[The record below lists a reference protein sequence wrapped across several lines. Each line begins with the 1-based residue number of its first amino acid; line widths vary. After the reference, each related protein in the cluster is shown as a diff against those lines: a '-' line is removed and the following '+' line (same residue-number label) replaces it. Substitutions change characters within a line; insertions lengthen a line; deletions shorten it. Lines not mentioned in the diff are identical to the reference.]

1 MGEFAS
7 KGVATGGLT
16 TGIIGTSLAGLLA
29 LNNNGNGGILGGLL
43 GNNGQQDKITALMNE
58 NTLLKANAYSDN
70 QVKDTNAEVCNL
82 KTEVAVQGQQIQ
94 CLEKQ
99 MNLREEITNGK
110 IAQVALASNNGID
123 KVACALSC
131 LQKTVDGISSAY
143 VPAGKV
149 TPLPAPNPF
158 PPLVPPYYPY
168 PPFPPVVPPVVIP
181 PASSGGE
188 TTTTSTNT
196 NGTGA

>member
-7 KGVATGGLT
+7 KGVGTGALT
-16 TGIIGTSLAGLLA
+16 TGIIGTSLAGLMA
-29 LNNNGNGGILGGLL
+29 LNQGNGGILGGLL
-43 GNNGQQDKITALMNE
+43 GNGTNPQQEKISALMTE
-58 NTLLKANAYSDN
+58 NTLLKSNAYTDG
-70 QVKDTNAEVCNL
+70 QVKDTNSEICGL

-110 IAQVALASNNGID
+110 IAQVALTANNGID
-123 KVACALSC
+123 KVSCALNC
-131 LQKTVDGISSAY
+131 LQQTVAGISSTY

-158 PPLVPPYYPY
+158 PPVPPYYPFF
-168 PPFPPVVPPVVIP
+168 PPIPPVVQTPTVN
-181 PASSGGE
+181 GGG
-188 TTTTSTNT
+188 TTDATNT
-196 NGTGA
+196 NGAGA